1 MDKNKY
7 MTIEDVVS
15 LPWMESVSISEDGM
29 YASYVKRTT
38 DWEDNAYRN
47 HIWVYE
53 KERNI
58 HYPITTGKNESNNPL
73 WSSKNNYLAYTA
85 EVGEKDEKR
94 TQIFLK
100 SFDDLNGI
108 QITNSKEGIKSFR
121 WSPDG
126 KGIFYTATEE
136 DSKELKRRKE
146 IYGDFEYIDKE
157 YKNHSLYY
165 IEIDKVLKEMKESR
179 NAPTNIA
186 ENHKEDKAKDY
197 AVQLTNPKEFH
208 ISGFNISPDGKKII
222 FVATPTSSIIDDNT
236 DLCILDIK
244 TRSVTKL
251 KVTAKL
257 DSSVSFSPDG
267 KKVAYLRAPRD
278 KKYYET
284 NVEENYV
291 LEIYDLDKNKI
302 INRFKEFDAGIMK
315 FKWTSKGI
323 FTLWQDRTRIL
334 SGFILENGKTKLL
347 CDDAICVIWD
357 AAITSDGENIA
368 YIKIA
373 ENETCEFY
381 LNERKIT
388 SDSKAYEN
396 KLLSRK
402 DLVTWETKD
411 GLEIEGVL
419 SLPQDF
425 DDKKKYPL
433 LVVIHGGPTWASF
446 PVHNMIRNYPI
457 EQFIEKGFIVLEPNY
472 RGSSGYGSKFIT
484 ANHRM
489 LGLGDYED
497 VISGVDMLIE
507 KGIADRERVGVMGW
521 SQGGYISAFCSTYSN
536 RFKAISVG
544 AGISNWITY
553 YVNTDIT
560 TFTREY
566 LGNNPWKD
574 KEIYEKTSP
583 MTYITSACTP
593 TLIQHG
599 DKDGRVPTPN
609 AFELYRG
616 LKDMGVETEL
626 VIFKGMKH
634 GPTKPGLHRAIM
646 EQNLDWFVKHI

>member
-1 MDKNKY
+1 MNKNKY

-15 LPWMESVSISEDGM
+15 LPWMESVSISQDGM

-38 DWEDNAYRN
+38 DWRDNAYRN

-53 KERNI
+53 KKSKI

-73 WSSKNNYLAYTA
+73 WNPKNNYLAYTA
-85 EVGEKDEKR
+85 EVGEKDEER
-94 TQIFLK
+94 AQIFLK
-100 SFDDLNGI
+100 SFDELNGV
-108 QITNSKEGIKSFR
+108 QITNSKEGINRFR

-126 KGIFYTATEE
+126 KGIFYTTTEE

-165 IEIDKVLKEMKESR
+165 IKIDKVLKEMKESR
-179 NAPTNIA
+179 NAPKNIA
-186 ENHKEDKAKDY
+186 ENHKEEKAKDY
-197 AVQLTNPKEFH
+197 AVQLTNPKDFH
-208 ISGFNISPDGKKII
+208 ISGFNISPDRKKII

-236 DLCILDIK
+236 DLCILDIETK
-244 TRSVTKL
+244 SVTKL

-257 DSSVSFSPDG
+257 GSSVSFSPDG

-302 INRFKEFDAGIMK
+302 INSFKEFDAGIIK

-323 FTLWQDRTRIL
+323 FALWQDRTRIL
-334 SGFILENGKTKLL
+334 AGFILGNGETKLL
-347 CDDAICVIWD
+347 CDDAICLILD
-357 AAITSDGENIA
+357 TAITSDGENVA

-402 DLVTWETKD
+402 ELVTWETKD

-425 DDKKKYPL
+425 DTKKIYPL

-472 RGSSGYGSKFIT
+472 RGSSGYGNKFLT
-484 ANHRM
+484 ANYRM
-489 LGLGDYED
+489 LGIGDYED

-507 KGIADRERVGVMGW
+507 KGIADRERIGVMGW
-521 SQGGYISAFCSTYSN
+521 SQGGYISAFCATYSN

-583 MTYITSACTP
+583 MTLT
-593 TLIQHG
+593 
-599 DKDGRVPTPN
+599 
-609 AFELYRG
+609 YR
-616 LKDMGVETEL
+616 
-626 VIFKGMKH
+626 
-634 GPTKPGLHRAIM
+634 
-646 EQNLDWFVKHI
+646 Q